1 MKRIFFALAFVSVFW
16 SCKTAG
22 TVTTSTKP
30 TIETVAVAINLND
43 VKDDKVM
50 VTVTSPK
57 ISAAEVTYSIPKIV
71 PGTYSIDNYGKYIE
85 DFKALDKKG
94 NLLPVTKTDDNTWTI
109 KNAKTISKI
118 TYLVNDTFDTEKGG
132 GFGNSDIFSPAG
144 TKIDAGKNF
153 LLNMH
158 GFVGYFQ
165 DKKDLPYNVSISH
178 PATLWGATSMTD
190 LDVSNTNDLFKTTRY
205 AELVENPILYAKPDY
220 TTFNIDGMEILIGV
234 YSPTGKV
241 TAESITPE
249 MKTMMTAQKNFLG
262 KINATKKYS
271 VLLYLSTMTDTDAKG
286 FGALEHPTATTVVLP
301 EIMPKEELVKSMID
315 VVSHEFFHIVT
326 PLSIHSK
333 EIHDFDYNNPK
344 MSQHLWMY
352 EGVTEYFANLFQ
364 INQGLITEEDFLTRI
379 AEKIAHANA
388 MNDTMPFTTMSAN
401 VLTEPYKEQYLNV
414 YEKGALIGMCLDII
428 IRENSN
434 GQRGILDL
442 MHKLSNEYGA
452 SKPFNDDEL
461 FAKITS
467 LTYPEVGTF
476 LATYVSG
483 STPIPYSTYL
493 AKVGITKSTT
503 KAPTNV
509 FLKGQTPYITVDQKT
524 KEIIVLPN
532 IELNDFYK
540 NLDLKGG
547 DIILAINEKAYSL
560 DNIYEMITASQNWKE
575 NDAITIKIKRNGKEQ
590 IIKGK
595 VKLPY
600 EEKEG
605 LNASDNK
612 KKNLKEAWLK
622 G

>member
-43 VKDDKVM
+43 VEDDKVM

-234 YSPTGKV
+234 YSPTEKV